1 MNSEFILNVLESVH
15 VWYLDSISDRRC
27 RWEDMEKRCI
37 RRRNQCLCV
46 TGEEQ
51 QLLITLKEDVSFFY
65 EFLERG
71 VWKVDFLY
79 RRADCVD
86 EMIVLTVRCHSYP
99 RTHVPTVSLSLISSN
114 QATVTSTSHIMV
126 RPWFWW
132 GVGWVTIVGDESVL
146 ANEDICPCCWQRI
159 QEILNTADLGNTVFF
174 GLRLIFS
181 FQLSTLLL
189 YNWRSSK
196 EGI

>member
-1 MNSEFILNVLESVH
+1 MRGHGKEVHSATKSVFMC
-15 VWYLDSISDRRC
+15 YRRGAAALDNIEGRR
-27 RWEDMEKRCI
+27 E
-37 RRRNQCLCV
+37 
-46 TGEEQ
+46 
-51 QLLITLKEDVSFFY
+51 FFY

-114 QATVTSTSHIMV
+114 QATVASTSHIMV

-159 QEILNTADLGNTVFF
+159 QEILNTTDLGNT
-174 GLRLIFS
+174 LSFS
-181 FQLSTLLL
+181 V
-189 YNWRSSK
+189 
-196 EGI
+196 